1 MMMVLFQ
8 FMKVLALVRQNLIQ
22 TGICT
27 IRIHMKRFFHPLG
40 IRIPRRKANQGSHG
54 KCQASESPE
63 TENPPGVKLQLLLL
77 RHQAGDPVEAE
88 VTTEKV
94 IEAAFPLR
102 LLLGQ
107 TGKTWMMCS
116 LLISLG
122 LQDEGTLYPASLLR
136 LVLLLQDG
144 GTLDPACL
152 IPLLHKGE
160 TLCLVQ
166 GPAIPDH
173 NGAPTRILP
182 ANLRVSFLTYFQ
194 VPTNLLHF
202 LLYFFNADF
211 SIAPFPMVRLDNR
224 SNTVCWFNSSCVA
237 TLFLAKSCN
246 RTYPPAETFDCFMDY
261 FSMWY
266 NQENSHVFFPI
277 EAIKHLIQEMTVKDA
292 EEVLRYQ
299 NEATLF
305 FTAVG
310 GTQYKGDDLCE
321 LPPVYGVL
329 EPGLEFFKFMKP
341 SMVETT
347 MPYRCRHCN
356 EKGNAKKNLLLCY
369 CLFHQLTIG
378 ESDLFFWYKTMFF
391 HCLCDQENIMLRST
405 PLT

>member
-1 MMMVLFQ
+1 MFTALLFFLCHYRFLSGLLHLFHMLEIFNHCITFVVSTPARLEIQVIMNWTMMIRTWRLAVIALLEMIWWILMMMVLFQ
-8 FMKVLALVRQNLIQ
+8 FMKVLALVRQNLVQ
-22 TGICT
+22 TGTCT

-63 TENPPGVKLQLLLL
+63 TENPPGVKLQLLLH
-77 RHQAGDPVEAE
+77 HQAGDPVEAE
-88 VTTEKV
+88 VTTGKV
-94 IEAAFPLR
+94 IEMKAAD
-102 LLLGQ
+102 LLGLQLGQ

-194 VPTNLLHF
+194 VPINLLHF
-202 LLYFFNADF
+202 LLYFFQRRFFNWT
-211 SIAPFPMVRLDNR
+211 I
-224 SNTVCWFNSSCVA
+224 SN
-237 TLFLAKSCN
+237 
-246 RTYPPAETFDCFMDY
+246 
-261 FSMWY
+261 
-266 NQENSHVFFPI
+266 
-277 EAIKHLIQEMTVKDA
+277 
-292 EEVLRYQ
+292 
-299 NEATLF
+299 
-305 FTAVG
+305 G
-310 GTQYKGDDLCE
+310 
-321 LPPVYGVL
+321 
-329 EPGLEFFKFMKP
+329 
-341 SMVETT
+341 
-347 MPYRCRHCN
+347 
-356 EKGNAKKNLLLCY
+356 
-369 CLFHQLTIG
+369 
-378 ESDLFFWYKTMFF
+378 
-391 HCLCDQENIMLRST
+391 
-405 PLT
+405 